1 MSYLITYLLKMTLV
15 SGVLY
20 AYYHAVLRDKRFHQW
35 NRFYLLSAVVLA
47 ILIPLFHIHVQAAP
61 EDNSLLMKTLRVL
74 GPEAGPTVVTG
85 STAKAPGFWASLTW
99 QDLVLAGY
107 GVVVLGLLAAFAYK
121 LWYIYRLYR
130 RSPQKKLNAFTLV
143 ETSEN
148 GAPFS
153 FFHWIFWNQDISVTS
168 PEGEHILR
176 HELTHVWQ
184 RHTIDKIALQLA
196 CIVFFPVVVF
206 YLIRSELQIIHEY
219 LADNQAVRDEDTGVY
234 AEILIGQAFQTSGQI
249 FAHHFFQHPL
259 KRRIAMMTHFKNP
272 RFTYLRKILLLPIA
286 FLLFGLLS
294 FRARGTHRAGAIDT
308 TTVTVIG
315 DTGVTKALFV
325 VDGKIASKDVMHT
338 LDPNTIQSI
347 DVLKG
352 QTAID
357 KYGSAGANGVIQI
370 HTKRNTDTSGDMIFT
385 KVEVEAHFQ
394 GGDTAWNNYV
404 REVIMQHMNE
414 LQDAA
419 QSGTCELQFIVDKH
433 GYISDVQALTM
444 QGSVLAKIC
453 TAAIQLGPDWVPA
466 TNNNKVVKSYRRQKI
481 TFQMPD

>member
-20 AYYHAVLRDKRFHQW
+20 AYYYAVLRDKRFHQW

-85 STAKAPGFWASLTW
+85 TAKAPGFWASLTW

-107 GVVVLGLLAAFAYK
+107 GAVVLGLLVAFAYK
-121 LWYIYRLYR
+121 LWYIHRLYR
-130 RSPQKKLNAFTLV
+130 RSPRKKLNAFTLV

-153 FFHWIFWNQDISVTS
+153 FFSWIFWNGDINLAS

-176 HELTHVWQ
+176 HELTHVRQ

-196 CIVFFPVVVF
+196 CIVFFPVVVL

-219 LADNQAVRDEDTGVY
+219 LADNQAVRNEDTGVY
-234 AEILIGQAFQTSGQI
+234 AKILIGQAFQTSGQI

-286 FLLFGLLS
+286 FLLFGLLA
-294 FRARGTHRAGAIDT
+294 FRAQGTHRAGLADTAI
-308 TTVTVIG
+308 IISRG
-315 DTGVTKALFV
+315 DTGLNKVLYV
-325 VDGKIASKDVMHT
+325 IDGKPASGDVLHT
-338 LDPNTIQSI
+338 INPSSI
-347 DVLKG
+347 ESISVLKG
-352 QTAID
+352 QTATAQ
-357 KYGSAGANGVIQI
+357 YGPAGANGVIQI
-370 HTKRNTDTSGDMIFT
+370 HTKRSADTSGDVIFT

-394 GGDTAWNNYV
+394 GGDTAWNDYV
-404 REVIMQHMNE
+404 REVIIKHMNE
-414 LQDAA
+414 LQSAG
-419 QSGTCELQFIVDKH
+419 QSGTCELQFIVDKN

-453 TAAIQLGPDWVPA
+453 AAAIQLGPDWVPA
-466 TNNNKVVKSYRRQKI
+466 RNNDKVVKSYRRQKI